1 MTKTSKKSRLT
12 AIVLTLAMAL
22 GIFGTMGVASA
33 SAATDN
39 ISLYSSGATFS
50 KYGQTSYEIFVKTRG
65 EASSQNVYVHYN
77 YLSGENWKD
86 AKATYVTKLDDGSNI
101 WKATLGSYNLQ
112 YALKLVSNG
121 QETWDNNNGKNYT
134 AADVIGTAPVASERL
149 GANYDGKVQINAVLQ
164 NYAYNKN
171 VFVRYTT
178 DDWKTCKDQALTYSK
193 TNENGTETWTT
204 KLDLSSVSMPSTRSF
219 QYAICYRVN
228 GTEFWANYF
237 GANYDGTYRIYR

>member
-1 MTKTSKKSRLT
+1 MTKTSKRSRLT

-33 SAATDN
+33 SAATDK
-39 ISLYSSGATFS
+39 ISLYSSGATFQ
-50 KYGQTSYEIFVKTRG
+50 KYGRTSYEIFIKTRG
-65 EASSQNVYVHYN
+65 NVSSQNVYVHYN
-77 YLSGENWKD
+77 YLDGENWKD

-134 AADVIGTAPVASERL
+134 ADDIIGSAAPVASERL
-149 GANYDGKVQINAVLQ
+149 GYQYDKYQINAVLQ
-164 NYAYNKN
+164 NYTYNKT

-178 DDWKTCKDQALTYSK
+178 DGWKTSNDQPLTYSK
-193 TNENGTETWTT
+193 TNANGTETWTT
-204 KLDLSSVSMPSTRSF
+204 KLNLSSSATSSNNF
-219 QYAICYRVN
+219 QYAICYRIS
-228 GTEFWANYF
+228 GTEFWANNF
-237 GANYDGTYRIYR
+237 GANYDSTYRIYH